1 MLFSESFPPGFVS
14 KFKHFKDLRRVTPG
28 SAAITT
34 IMAPW
39 QEDRSVRGR
48 CPAPSHMAGRHERP
62 RSGRDLEDRWPTSAC
77 RPDPLTGTIAH
88 LPPLLH

>member
-14 KFKHFKDLRRVTPG
+14 KFKHFKDLRRFTSGP
-28 SAAITT
+28 ATITT
-34 IMAPW
+34 IMAQW

-48 CPAPSHMAGRHERP
+48 RPAPDHMAGRHERP